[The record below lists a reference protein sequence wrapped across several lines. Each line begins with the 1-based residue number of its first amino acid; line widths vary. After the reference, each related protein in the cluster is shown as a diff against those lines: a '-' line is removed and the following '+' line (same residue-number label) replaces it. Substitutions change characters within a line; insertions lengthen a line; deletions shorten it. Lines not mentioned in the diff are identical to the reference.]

1 MWSFSQTLSLGT
13 NSFTYM
19 IFFFLSENMFNQNS
33 TLIKKPVDLHSPQ
46 SYVHN
51 IISEHF
57 FVFPFVYQF
66 IDDTS
71 SLVKALKR

>member
-1 MWSFSQTLSLGT
+1 MKFFSNTLSRNQLL
-13 NSFTYM
+13 YVYD
-19 IFFFLSENMFNQNS
+19 FFFLSENMFNQNS
-33 TLIKKPVDLHSPQ
+33 TLFKKPVNLHSPQ

-51 IISEHF
+51 IISELF

>member
-1 MWSFSQTLSLGT
+1 
-13 NSFTYM
+13 
-19 IFFFLSENMFNQNS
+19 MFNQNL

-46 SYVHN
+46 SFVHN

-71 SLVKALKR
+71 SPVKALKR

>member
-19 IFFFLSENMFNQNS
+19 IFFLSENMFNQNS
-33 TLIKKPVDLHSPQ
+33 TLIKKPVDLHSRF
-46 SYVHN
+46 YVHN

-66 IDDTS
+66 IENTS
-71 SLVKALKR
+71 SPVKALKR

>member
-1 MWSFSQTLSLGT
+1 MWSFFQTLSLGT

-19 IFFFLSENMFNQNS
+19 IFFLSENMFNQNS
-33 TLIKKPVDLHSPQ
+33 TLIKKPVDLHSRF
-46 SYVHN
+46 YVHN

-66 IDDTS
+66 INDTS
-71 SLVKALKR
+71 SPVKALKR

>member
-1 MWSFSQTLSLGT
+1 MKFFSNTLSRNQLLYVYD
-13 NSFTYM
+13 F
-19 IFFFLSENMFNQNS
+19 FFFLSENMFNQNL

-71 SLVKALKR
+71 SPVKALKR

>member
-1 MWSFSQTLSLGT
+1 
-13 NSFTYM
+13 
-19 IFFFLSENMFNQNS
+19 MFNQNS

-46 SYVHN
+46 SYVQN

>member
-19 IFFFLSENMFNQNS
+19 IFFLSENMFNQNS

-46 SYVHN
+46 YYVHN

-57 FVFPFVYQF
+57 FVLPFVYQF

-71 SLVKALKR
+71 SPVKALKR